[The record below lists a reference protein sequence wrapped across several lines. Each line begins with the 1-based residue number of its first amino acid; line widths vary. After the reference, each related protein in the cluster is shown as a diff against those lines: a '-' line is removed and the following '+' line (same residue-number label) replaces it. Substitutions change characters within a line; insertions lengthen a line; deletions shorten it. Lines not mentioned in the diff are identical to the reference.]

1 MLLRIVYLITLMI
14 VSLPSLSLEVKAKD
28 SLVERYLDLS
38 NQGEDFIKW
47 HLKSVGNQM
56 IQRINTNLPIR
67 EDLKTKKTFNE
78 IQNEIKVFV
87 NDPSTLANNYN
98 LVKKAFIE
106 GFSEHELEELIEWI
120 ENPKIKKIVQF
131 ESEVY
136 DSNFNNDM
144 QRYNSKFP
152 SNEKISNIEN
162 FLYACDCVFHIV
174 ENELKIISDI
184 MSELPVREGN
194 NSVEKKDEVI
204 KYLRSILTM
213 TYEEAYFE
221 VYKYVFRE
229 TPVEDINLYA
239 KFYRSALGKKEAQ
252 ISAKSSVSIQKNV
265 VEEFFKIMS
274 KYKENTK

>member
-56 IQRINTNLPIR
+56 IQRINTSLPIR
-67 EDLKTKKTFNE
+67 EDLKTKKIFNE

-152 SNEKISNIEN
+152 STEKISNIKN
-162 FLYACDCVFHIV
+162 FLYTCDCVFHIV

-184 MSELPVREGN
+184 MSELPVRGGN